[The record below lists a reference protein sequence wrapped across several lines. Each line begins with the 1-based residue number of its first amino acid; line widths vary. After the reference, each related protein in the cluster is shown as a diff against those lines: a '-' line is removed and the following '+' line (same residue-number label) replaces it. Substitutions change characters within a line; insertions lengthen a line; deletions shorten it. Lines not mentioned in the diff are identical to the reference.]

1 MQFPTAPA
9 AASFWV
15 PRLYFPNGKLACN
28 CLLLPL
34 QLFRNES
41 LKCDINQDKMQ
52 KMQLDTGFNQKCT
65 KKTEEEAFRMLLY
78 GCSWKRCCAIIGQQ
92 KKYIHKLHILTTP
105 YSTLISVIKV
115 QKIWRKR
122 MKMCTCQLWISLTW
136 QLSNTTS
143 ITSYASEKFFRQPP
157 KNRVT

>member
-78 GCSWKRCCAIIGQQ
+78 GCSWKRCCAIIGHTTE
-92 KKYIHKLHILTTP
+92 KNTSINSTSWLHTP
-105 YSTLISVIKV
+105 CSTLI
-115 QKIWRKR
+115 QKIWTKR

-143 ITSYASEKFFRQPP
+143 ITSYAGEKFFRQPP